1 MQLAL
6 VLMTSESTTRVL
18 GVLGFLLLLPVMI
31 IGVALF
37 GRRVVEK
44 RHAQEIVSE
53 VKGVS
58 YDDDWQQ
65 RMTGGGS

>member
-6 VLMTSESTTRVL
+6 VLMTSEAMARAL
-18 GVLGFLLLLPVMI
+18 GVLGFLVLMPVMI
-31 IGVALF
+31 FGVALF

-58 YDDDWQQ
+58 YDDDWLQ
-65 RMTGGGS
+65 RTTGGS

>member
-31 IGVALF
+31 FGVALI

-58 YDDDWQQ
+58 YDDDWLQ
-65 RMTGGGS
+65 RTTGGGS

>member
-6 VLMTSESTTRVL
+6 VLMTSEATVRVL
-18 GVLGFLLLLPVMI
+18 GVLGFLVLLPVMI
-31 IGVALF
+31 FGFALL

-44 RHAQEIVSE
+44 RHGQEFVNE

-58 YDDDWQQ
+58 YDDDWLQ
-65 RMTGGGS
+65 RTTGGGG